1 MNREKNAINSI
12 CLFCGASPGSNPAYR
27 EAAHRFGEVLAE
39 RNISLIYG
47 GGSVG
52 LMGVAADACLAK
64 GGKVIGVIPRLLME
78 KEVGHAGVTEMHVV
92 ETMHE
97 RKALMTQLSDG
108 FIALPGGYGTLDEL
122 FESLTWLQLSYHTKP
137 IGLLNVAGFFDQL
150 IGFLDHAQGERFL
163 REQHRASLQIDTD
176 IVALIEKLRS
186 AEAPDTGKWLDRA
199 KLIEA
204 EKRA

>member
-27 EAAHRFGEVLAE
+27 DAAHRFGEVLAE
-39 RNISLIYG
+39 RNITLIYG

-64 GGKVIGVIPRLLME
+64 GGKVVGVIPRLLME

-97 RKALMTQLSDG
+97 RKALMTQMSDA

-150 IGFLDHAQGERFL
+150 IGFLDHAHGERFL
-163 REQHRASLQIDTD
+163 REQHRASLQVDTD
-176 IVALIEKLRS
+176 LGVLIDKLRA

-204 EKRA
+204 EKQA